1 MALFTPNCLYKAS
14 TGKSSL
20 VENKIRF
27 PFKKMGQ
34 CTSQTKQVT
43 NYFTDDE
50 SAEWQKPNLVGQS
63 TKLNQI
69 EQNIQAQRDVLALLE
84 SQLSVLSRDEEL
96 FKTALMDNLDDEEHD
111 VRIRKLRRKRR
122 RNLTY
127 YRSKELLVNA

>member
-1 MALFTPNCLYKAS
+1 
-14 TGKSSL
+14 
-20 VENKIRF
+20 
-27 PFKKMGQ
+27 MGQ

-63 TKLNQI
+63 KKLNQI

-96 FKTALMDNLDDEEHD
+96 FKTALMNNLDDEEHD

>member
-1 MALFTPNCLYKAS
+1 
-14 TGKSSL
+14 
-20 VENKIRF
+20 
-27 PFKKMGQ
+27 MGQ